1 MSERW
6 ILRIQD
12 KYGRGP
18 WRPGFSKSWVN
29 QDEGARPLPP
39 TVQDEFKDIAK
50 IVAQADLRGWS
61 IGCGA
66 RGHSGIGKWFLPDEI
81 ERLRSKGFYLVRAHA
96 CRVLAESENQVVF
109 ASRRPLRFLPH
120 ISFQEPVGIA
130 A

>member
-18 WRPGFSKSWVN
+18 WRPGFSKSWVS
-29 QDEGARPLPP
+29 QDGNARPRPP

-50 IVAQADLRGWS
+50 LVEQAKTRGLS
-61 IGCGA
+61 VGCGA
-66 RGHSGIGKWFLPDEI
+66 RGHAGIGNWFLPDEI

-96 CRVLAESENQVVF
+96 CQVLAESESQVVF

-120 ISFQEPVGIA
+120 IAFPEHVGIA